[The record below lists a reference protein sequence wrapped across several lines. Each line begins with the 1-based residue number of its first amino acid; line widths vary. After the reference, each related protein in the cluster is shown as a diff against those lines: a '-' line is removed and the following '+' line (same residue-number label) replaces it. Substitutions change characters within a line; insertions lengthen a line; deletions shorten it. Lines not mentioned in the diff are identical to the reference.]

1 MSFQKFEL
9 KISML
14 VSFFFIG
21 SSYSS
26 LYWQVRQHITFNLIL
41 HKPSNTDTIYTLA
54 AHCVYVCVC
63 VYERERD
70 HGLSETCLSEAFQY
84 CELMLFDVLTM
95 KMGAAGVCQH
105 MWVYVWVRN
114 TENEL
119 SFAFVCSWMEGA
131 ECWSRLMF

>member
-9 KISML
+9 KILML
-14 VSFFFIG
+14 VSLFFIG

-95 KMGAAGVCQH
+95 KMGAVGVRQH
-105 MWVYVWVRN
+105 MCGRD
-114 TENEL
+114 
-119 SFAFVCSWMEGA
+119 A
-131 ECWSRLMF
+131 EKMNCVLPLCEVE